1 MYSVRQKNMKIFNI
15 QLFLIYRVQQN
26 NLMIF
31 NFFVFHIQGPAKKPD
46 EF

>member
-1 MYSVRQKNMKIFNI
+1 MKIFNI